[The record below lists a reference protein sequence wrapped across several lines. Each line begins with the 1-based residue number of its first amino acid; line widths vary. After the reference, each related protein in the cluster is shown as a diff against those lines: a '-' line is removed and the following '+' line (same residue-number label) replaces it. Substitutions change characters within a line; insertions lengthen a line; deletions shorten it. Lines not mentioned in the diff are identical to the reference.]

1 MIPAEDA
8 GAQGLVLL
16 SISGGLLERFQQR
29 GRDVPGITDANFAA
43 VTVDAAREVHDGPR
57 GDRGA
62 PERTVGRA
70 ERTVGSAKNIAQPAD
85 VADDLRD
92 AEARALEIAEP
103 EALADARVQADVRGV
118 VQGVVLFLCQEPR
131 AVAGGQDLVVE
142 DAVLVQAEFHA
153 LDADEVGH
161 VVPVGHVQAAIED
174 QFDVFG
180 ARERLPEPQEPP
192 DRDVQALAIR
202 IAVGVEHEVIGLG
215 QAQRA
220 PRGPAVHGPEDV
232 RIEAVLEDPDLR
244 GLEPEIADQV
254 PPPALAEDEDAVA
267 PAVDVLYEFDRL
279 PLVHEVE
286 VTHDL
291 ERSLG
296 VHEMV

>member
-16 SISGGLLERFQQR
+16 SPVFRRKRLQQR
-29 GRDVPGITDANFAA
+29 GRDVPGIADANFAA
-43 VTVDAAREVHDGPR
+43 VTVDAAREVHEGPR

-62 PERTVGRA
+62 SERTG
-70 ERTVGSAKNIAQPAD
+70 KNIVQPAD

-279 PLVHEVE
+279 VFVHEVE

>member
-8 GAQGLVLL
+8 GAQGLAFLGAIRL
-16 SISGGLLERFQQR
+16 QQR
-29 GRDVPGITDANFAA
+29 GRDVPGIADANLAA
-43 VTVDAAREVHDGPR
+43 VTIDAAREVHEGPR
-57 GDRGA
+57 GDQGA
-62 PERTVGRA
+62 SKRTVGRA
-70 ERTVGSAKNIAQPAD
+70 KNIVQPAD

-92 AEARALEIAEP
+92 AETRALEIAEP

-118 VQGVVLFLCQEPR
+118 VQRVVLFLGQEPR
-131 AVAGGQDLVVE
+131 AVAGGQDLIVE

-161 VVPVGHVQAAIED
+161 VVPVGHVQPAIED

-180 ARERLPEPQEPP
+180 ARERLPEPQESP
-192 DRDVQALAIR
+192 DRDVQAFSVR
-202 IAVGVEHEVIGLG
+202 ITVGVEHEVIGLG

-220 PRGPAVHGPEDV
+220 PRGAAVHGPEDV
-232 RIEAVLEDPDLR
+232 GIEAVLEDPDLR
-244 GLEPEIADQV
+244 GLEPEIPDQV

-279 PLVHEVE
+279 PFVHEVE

-291 ERSLG
+291 ERAVRG
-296 VHEMV
+296 HEMV

>member
-16 SISGGLLERFQQR
+16 SISGGLERFQQR
-29 GRDVPGITDANFAA
+29 GRDVPGIADANFAA
-43 VTVDAAREVHDGPR
+43 VTVDAAREVHEGPR

-70 ERTVGSAKNIAQPAD
+70 ERTGKNIVQPAD

-103 EALADARVQADVRGV
+103 EALADARVQPDVRGV
-118 VQGVVLFLCQEPR
+118 VQGVVLFLGQEPR

-174 QFDVFG
+174 QFDGVG
-180 ARERLPEPQEPP
+180 ARERLPEPQKSP
-192 DRDVQALAIR
+192 DRDVQALAITV
-202 IAVGVEHEVIGLG
+202 AVGVEHEVIGLG

-267 PAVDVLYEFDRL
+267 PAVDVLYEFYRL
-279 PLVHEVE
+279 VFVHEVE

-291 ERSLG
+291 ERAVRG
-296 VHEMV
+296 HEMV